1 LPKKVTIREAII
13 EWLRTKVGQII
24 GTHNI
29 EELKEYMYY
38 NYGILHNVESLN
50 REFRRLRRENVL
62 LRHGL
67 DVVKV
72 EAQSKENKYKVVA
85 RELTLFD

>member
-1 LPKKVTIREAII
+1 MF
-13 EWLRTKVGQII
+13 
-24 GTHNI
+24 TH
-29 EELKEYMYY
+29 
-38 NYGILHNVESLN
+38 YGILHNVESLN

-72 EAQSKENKYKVVA
+72 EAQSRENKYKVVA